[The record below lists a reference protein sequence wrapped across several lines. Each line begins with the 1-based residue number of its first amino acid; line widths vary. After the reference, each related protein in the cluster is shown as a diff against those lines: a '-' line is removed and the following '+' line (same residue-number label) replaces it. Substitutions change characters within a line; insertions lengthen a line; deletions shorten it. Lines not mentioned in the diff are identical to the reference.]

1 MLLFLSAAILDPSG
15 EIFPLLRHTTT
26 PYNLIR
32 SVTTTYVSDPTLKT
46 TELLGHGV
54 NEETVITTSYV
65 ELTDKLGAITD
76 VFKLVEWAHLMD
88 RITIHHL
95 VRQKKIMH
103 HTTGG
108 WSGSVLKSS
117 DIIILLPTAFNKTFH

>member
-1 MLLFLSAAILDPSG
+1 MSDPS
-15 EIFPLLRHTTT
+15 
-26 PYNLIR
+26 
-32 SVTTTYVSDPTLKT
+32 LKT

-88 RITIHHL
+88 RITIYL
-95 VRQKKIMH
+95 VRQKNH
-103 HTTGG
+103 RAPYDRWVVG
-108 WSGSVLKSS
+108 
-117 DIIILLPTAFNKTFH
+117 

>member
-1 MLLFLSAAILDPSG
+1 M
-15 EIFPLLRHTTT
+15 
-26 PYNLIR
+26 
-32 SVTTTYVSDPTLKT
+32 SDPTLKP
-46 TELLGHGV
+46 TELLRHGV
-54 NEETVITTSYV
+54 NIETVITTSYV

-95 VRQKKIMH
+95 VRQIFLLH

-108 WSGSVLKSS
+108 WSGSVLKPS
-117 DIIILLPTAFNKTFH
+117 DIILLLLTRSIKLFIESSGLVFGI